1 MGRGSSKA
9 GNGGNAAKISHGETV
24 FAAFPPNSLHPNGD
38 AIIAKTS
45 DDRYRYLGFV
55 PNYDSI
61 QIDKN
66 SSNYRRAER
75 DFNIKAKITANGEV
89 VVSAA
94 GLYQRKKTY
103 KSVNDFKKDAMKRV
117 NSRSEYNDAELRAL
131 KDGYVSQ
138 IQAENWKSLLTKKTQ
153 SDALKQMQKDI
164 KEDMKYLKERQKAA
178 DVARAKI
185 KRIGGN

>member
-9 GNGGNAAKISHGETV
+9 GSGGNAAKIKHGETV
-24 FAAFPPNSLHPNGD
+24 FAAFPPNSLYPNG
-38 AIIAKTS
+38 
-45 DDRYRYLGFV
+45 
-55 PNYDSI
+55 
-61 QIDKN
+61 
-66 SSNYRRAER
+66 SSN
-75 DFNIKAKITANGEV
+75 NIVCCLEILPTLP
-89 VVSAA
+89 AA

-103 KSVNDFKKDAMKRV
+103 KSVDDFKKDAMKRV

-138 IQAENWKSLLTKKTQ
+138 IQAENWKTLLTKKTP

-178 DVARAKI
+178 DMARAKI

>member
-9 GNGGNAAKISHGETV
+9 GNGGNAAKIKHGETV
-24 FAAFPPNSLHPNGD
+24 FAAFPSNSLHPNGD
-38 AIIAKTS
+38 AIITRTS

-66 SSNYRRAER
+66 SADYRRAER

-94 GLYQRKKTY
+94 GLYPRKKTY
-103 KSVNDFKKDAMKRV
+103 KSVDDFKKDAMKRIS
-117 NSRSEYNDAELRAL
+117 SRSEHNDAELRAL

-138 IQAENWKSLLTKKTQ
+138 IQAENWKTLLAKKTP

-178 DVARAKI
+178 DMARAKI
-185 KRIGGN
+185 KRIGEN